1 MLNMPL
7 HRPDKSNNTS
17 KMPEKLKIFKLIFL
31 VGKAYSEGFHS
42 SQNNPYTRVAY
53 LGWYILDPI
62 TMKKVNSQLVN
73 QNRKMS
79 SLDSL

>member
-7 HRPDKSNNTS
+7 HRPDKSNDTS

-42 SQNNPYTRVAY
+42 SQNSVTPVCSTE
-53 LGWYILDPI
+53 
-62 TMKKVNSQLVN
+62 SQLT
-73 QNRKMS
+73 
-79 SLDSL
+79 